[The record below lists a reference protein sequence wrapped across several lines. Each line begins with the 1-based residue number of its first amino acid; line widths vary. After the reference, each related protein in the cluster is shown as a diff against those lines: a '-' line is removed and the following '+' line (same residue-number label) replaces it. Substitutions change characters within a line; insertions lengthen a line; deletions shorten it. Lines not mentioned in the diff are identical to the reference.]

1 MWNDGSTQLILLS
14 PRARQLGASSQ
25 ATRSMD
31 LVRTGSSKLVSCGSL
46 QPWAPGELPARP
58 LWLSVDGADED
69 Y

>member
-1 MWNDGSTQLILLS
+1 M
-14 PRARQLGASSQ
+14 
-25 ATRSMD
+25 RSVD

-58 LWLSVDGADED
+58 LWLSVDGADEE